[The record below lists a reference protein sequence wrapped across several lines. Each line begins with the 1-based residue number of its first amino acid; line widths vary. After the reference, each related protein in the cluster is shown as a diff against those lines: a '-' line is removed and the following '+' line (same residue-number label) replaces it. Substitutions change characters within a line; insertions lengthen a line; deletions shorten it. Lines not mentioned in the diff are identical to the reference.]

1 MSEIINMTILIF
13 FGYSFLYMDGMQLFS
28 ILPFLLIVI
37 LCCIAILLPKKK
49 EFVLLYLLF
58 SCFYPDFLYFVPCA
72 YYIWIEDSSFHLEY
86 FLFLL
91 PYLLRFSTQSHII
104 LLACALVLAYIL
116 KVRYIENEQLKH
128 SYLSQRDA
136 SKELAML
143 MEEKNKNLLV
153 GQEQDIHIA
162 ILNERNRIAREIHD
176 HVGHLLSSS
185 LLQIGAL
192 QAINEQKNLNQPL
205 QDLRETISQG
215 MDNVRNSVHD
225 LHDDALDLKI
235 VLEKLCSDF
244 TFCNITLEYDI
255 LHPFENHMYYHILAI
270 VKEALHNIT
279 RHSNATKVSLILR
292 EQPAFYQL
300 IIHDNGTKT
309 AMKDSGIGMH
319 NMIERVEKMHGFFH
333 LHTEDGF
340 QIFITIPKE
349 EMKYESTDHR

>member
-1 MSEIINMTILIF
+1 MSEIINITILIF
-13 FGYSFLYMDGMQLFS
+13 FGCSFIYMDGVQLFS

-37 LCCIAILLPKKK
+37 LSCSVILSPKKK
-49 EFVLLYLLF
+49 PLVFLYLLL

-72 YYIWIEDSSFHLEY
+72 FYIWIIDPSFHPEY
-86 FLFLL
+86 IVFLL
-91 PYLLRFSTQSHII
+91 PFTLRLMTQSHII
-104 LLACALVLAYIL
+104 LPACALVLAYIL
-116 KVRYIENEQLKH
+116 KVRYLENEQLKY
-128 SYLSQRDA
+128 SYLRQRDA
-136 SKELAML
+136 SKELALL

-153 GQEQDIHIA
+153 TQEQDVHIA

-192 QAINEQKNLNQPL
+192 QAINQQETLNQPL

-225 LHDDALDLKI
+225 LHDDALDLKT
-235 VLEKLCSDF
+235 VLEKLCSEF
-244 TFCNITLEYDI
+244 TFCRITLEYDI
-255 LHPFENHMYYHILAI
+255 LHPFENHTYYHILAI
-270 VKEALHNIT
+270 IKEALHNVT
-279 RHSNATKVSLILR
+279 RHSNATVVSLILR

-300 IIHDNGTKT
+300 IIHDNGTNI
-309 AMKDSGIGMH
+309 AIEESGIGMH
-319 NMIERVEKMHGFFH
+319 NMKERVEKMRGFFN

-349 EMKYESTDHR
+349 DIV